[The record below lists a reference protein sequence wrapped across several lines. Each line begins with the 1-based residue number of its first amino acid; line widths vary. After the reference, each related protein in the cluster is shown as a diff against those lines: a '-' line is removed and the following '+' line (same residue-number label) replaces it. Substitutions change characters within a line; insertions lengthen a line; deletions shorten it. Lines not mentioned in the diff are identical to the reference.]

1 MIVYK
6 ILFFLLNMLEYV
18 LSLYFVVIAYFILK
32 HQSKMPSMEMKAF
45 ELALVIYI
53 TFKHPLLGLA
63 CTMILLRQTT
73 VEPIIQYP
81 EKPVRLPLEEQ
92 MRAKESNSIHVE
104 RPPQE
109 AFTGARPYKDES
121 SKIYTSF

>member
-1 MIVYK
+1 
-6 ILFFLLNMLEYV
+6 MLEYV

-32 HQSKMPSMEMKAF
+32 HQSKKPSLEVKAF

-63 CTMILLRQTT
+63 CTMIMLRQTT
-73 VEPIIQYP
+73 IEPMIYHK

-92 MRAKESNSIHVE
+92 MRAKESNSIYVGK
-104 RPPQE
+104 PSGLPLQE
-109 AFTGARPYKDES
+109 AFTGHMARPYKNAP
-121 SKIYTSF
+121 SKNYTSF

>member
-1 MIVYK
+1 
-6 ILFFLLNMLEYV
+6 
-18 LSLYFVVIAYFILK
+18 
-32 HQSKMPSMEMKAF
+32 MEMKAF

-73 VEPIIQYP
+73 VEPMIYHT

-109 AFTGARPYKDES
+109 AFTGARPYKEES